1 MGTVM
6 AEVEL
11 MVQEVEMKSGDGEEQ
26 GGGLKQR
33 SSELR
38 GLLLSTPV
46 RSKRSTPE
54 EAVALVLLSG
64 GAKGSY
70 GGRKWGGGDM
80 ESDGRDMTLLHNR

>member
-1 MGTVM
+1 M

-33 SSELR
+33 SSELQ

-46 RSKRSTPE
+46 KSKRSRPE
-54 EAVALVLLSG
+54 EAVALVLLSE

-70 GGRKWGGGDM
+70 RGRKWGGGDM